1 MDAMKQ
7 TDSIV
12 VIDDVSKFYGSK
24 KALDQV
30 SFTLE
35 KGRIYGFVGENG
47 AGKTTLIRLLA
58 GLGEPTTGTI
68 SLFGQPLSEKTA
80 DLRKKIGFM
89 VERPIFHDDL
99 TARENLKLQIF
110 LGGVSDYSNINH
122 LLDLVGLKD
131 IEDRP
136 VKDFSLGMKQRVGIA
151 MALVNNPELLILD
164 EPVNGLDPVGMVEV
178 RNILKNLNQQEG
190 ITIFLS
196 SHILSELFQLAT
208 DYIIIHHGQLIKT
221 MTLEE
226 LIHINAKGIWVE
238 VDEIERLRE
247 QILIVSP
254 TAEIIFDGTNAVK
267 ITKSNLTTRQVAKI
281 GLESNILIT
290 GLTEVGES
298 LEDYCLKL
306 LGGSYE

>member
-298 LEDYCLKL
+298 LEDYYLKL